1 MLEKRGLRLAGA
13 AAAGVLGAQ
22 VTSLVMFTS
31 PVAAFQTV
39 TYHYTGAE
47 QFLTVPA
54 GVTTLQV
61 TLIGA
66 PGAAGSTV
74 SGAAGQG
81 GRGAIVTSSLAW
93 GPGRTL
99 YVEVGG
105 PAVGAV
111 GGFNAGGSGG
121 GGDAPG
127 GGGGG
132 ASDLRTCSRSSTV
145 CPGGATSLSSR
156 LVVAAG
162 GGGGGS
168 GGASLFCCPQA
179 VAGQR
184 GAGASADNV
193 AVDGASGTADLGGSS
208 GAGGGG

>member
-81 GRGAIVTSSLAW
+81 GRGARQAWLGDRDGRSTSRSAAPPLALSEVSTRAAPV
-93 GPGRTL
+93 G
-99 YVEVGG
+99 VETPRAGVGEG
-105 PAVGAV
+105 PAI
-111 GGFNAGGSGG
+111 
-121 GGDAPG
+121 
-127 GGGGG
+127 
-132 ASDLRTCSRSSTV
+132 
-145 CPGGATSLSSR
+145 
-156 LVVAAG
+156 
-162 GGGGGS
+162 
-168 GGASLFCCPQA
+168 
-179 VAGQR
+179 
-184 GAGASADNV
+184 
-193 AVDGASGTADLGGSS
+193 
-208 GAGGGG
+208 